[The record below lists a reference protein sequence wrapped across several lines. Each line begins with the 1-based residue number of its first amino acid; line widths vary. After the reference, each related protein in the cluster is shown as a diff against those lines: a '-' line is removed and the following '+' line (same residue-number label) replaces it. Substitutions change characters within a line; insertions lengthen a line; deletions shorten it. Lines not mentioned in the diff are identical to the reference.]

1 MTTRQFSSILYI
13 LNREVIISFQIYIVE
28 NDKIVLD
35 NQLIKVYNITM
46 KIEIP
51 TNCPSCNGLLKLTKD
66 QLFCY
71 ADDCPAQSSK
81 KLVGFCKTLK
91 IKGFGEKTCEKLD
104 FTQIIDLD
112 KYDVAYAV
120 DKGISPKVAQNLQD
134 EIHKMSKGVDFNT
147 FLAAFS
153 IPLIG
158 ATASRKLAEHCSR
171 IDDITTITCN
181 KAGLGEK
188 AQIHMQRWLAND
200 WKNNYSQ
207 GLSFITIAE
216 QKTVTLETATKGDV
230 CISGKLNGLTKA
242 QAEIKLNEL
251 GYSVKGTLT
260 KSCLYLISE
269 DGKES
274 SKVKKAKQTNITIK
288 TLEELINV

>member
-1 MTTRQFSSILYI
+1 M
-13 LNREVIISFQIYIVE
+13 
-28 NDKIVLD
+28 KKVLD
-35 NQLIKVYNITM
+35 TKLKTGYNTTM

-51 TNCPSCNGLLKLTKD
+51 TNCPSCGNLLKLTND

-71 ADDCPAQSSK
+71 ANDCPAQSSK
-81 KLVGFCKTLK
+81 KLVNFCKTLK

-112 KYDVAYAV
+112 KYSVAYAV
-120 DKGISPKVAQNLQD
+120 EKGISPKVAQNLQD
-134 EIHKMSKGVDFNT
+134 ELDKMSKGVDFNI
-147 FLAAFS
+147 FLSAFS

-158 ATASRKLAEHCSR
+158 ATASRKLAEKANSMED
-171 IDDITTITCN
+171 IDLSNLGD
-181 KAGLGEK
+181 KAKENLKNFLHTE
-188 AQIHMQRWLAND
+188 
-200 WKNNYSQ
+200 WKPLYSQ
-207 GLSFITIAE
+207 GLGFIKIAE
-216 QKTVTLETATKGDV
+216 KKTVCLESATKGDV

-251 GYSVKGTLT
+251 GYNVKSSLT

-274 SKVKKAKQTNITIK
+274 SKVKKAKQNNITIK

>member
-13 LNREVIISFQIYIVE
+13 LNREVINSFQIYIVE

-51 TNCPSCNGLLKLTKD
+51 TNCPSCDGLLKLTKD

-112 KYDVAYAV
+112 QYTVAYAV

-134 EIHKMSKGVDFNT
+134 ELDKMSKGVDFNT

-158 ATASRKLAEHCSR
+158 ATLSRKISEHCNDVEHISF
-171 IDDITTITCN
+171 IPEDVLKG
-181 KAGLGEK
+181 KALENFSQWYRNEWVEK
-188 AQIHMQRWLAND
+188 
-200 WKNNYSQ
+200 YSQ

-216 QKTVTLETATKGDV
+216 QKTVTLESATNKGDV

>member
-1 MTTRQFSSILYI
+1 
-13 LNREVIISFQIYIVE
+13 
-28 NDKIVLD
+28 
-35 NQLIKVYNITM
+35 M

-51 TNCPSCNGLLKLTKD
+51 TNCPSCNGSLQLIKD

-81 KLVGFCKTLK
+81 KLVSFCKTLK
-91 IKGFGEKTCEKLD
+91 IKGFGDKTCEKLD

-112 KYDVAYAV
+112 SYTVAYAV
-120 DKGISPKVAQNLQD
+120 EKGISPKVAQNLRD
-134 EIHKMSKGVDFNT
+134 ELDKMSKGVDFNT

-158 ATASRKLAEHCSR
+158 TTASRKLAETANS
-171 IDDITTITCN
+171 IDELN
-181 KAGLGEK
+181 LGSLGEK
-188 AQIHMQRWLAND
+188 AKNNLVSFINNE
-200 WKNNYSQ
+200 WKNKYSR
-207 GLSFITIAE
+207 GLGFIKISEKKAVSHEPATI
-216 QKTVTLETATKGDV
+216 KGDV

-251 GYSVKGTLT
+251 GYSVKNTLT
-260 KSCLYLISE
+260 KSCLYLVSE